1 MSLVLPS
8 EALGGSFILPTADD
22 NTSQIGATPVSN
34 TLLTYGLVFGN
45 LGLLLPPDTVSA
57 VVESDVPQCRLP
69 NTPPWLHG
77 MINVN
82 GNVVPLFNLAALL
95 GFPNSGSANAKLLVI
110 GQGED
115 AVAVTLDNLPLRVRL
130 KPADQLT
137 SRPPLPASLQPF
149 ARACYKTERLWVDW
163 DVDSFF
169 TAVGEHL
176 EVAV

>member
-8 EALGGSFILPTADD
+8 EALSGSFVLPTADD
-22 NTSQIGATPVSN
+22 SAGQIGATPASS
-34 TLLTYGLVFGN
+34 TLLTYGLVFGY
-45 LGLLLPPDTVSA
+45 LGLLLPPDTISA
-57 VVESDVPQCRLP
+57 VVEGDVPRCRLP
-69 NTPPWLHG
+69 NTPLWLHG

-95 GFPNSGSANAKLLVI
+95 GFPDSGSANAKVLVI

-115 AVAVTLDNLPLRVRL
+115 AVAVTLDSLPLRVRL
-130 KPADQLT
+130 KPTDQLT
-137 SRPPLPASLQPF
+137 SRPPLPAPLQPF

-176 EVAV
+176 GVAA